1 MMRGII
7 YKNIT
12 CFFIVI
18 NCFLFMPT
26 AYAEE
31 ADSQTITITF
41 LSEKSEYAEVIKS
54 IQIQPGETVE
64 FPPSEDKSEWE
75 SFGCWEAY
83 DDDGNYLGEV
93 NENTKF
99 YQSVHIVPHYY
110 MHMTQEEA
118 EIVMGKNDGYI
129 VELFPGMESDY
140 DHNSSHYFLVPFDE
154 TRNLLAL
161 LKERKWLEPKGN
173 EGYTFVGWFTEE
185 VGGEEIDD
193 NAYVTSDM
201 KIYARWKKDDGV
213 YRLIYVYNYD
223 TNADFKIYNIEWCSK
238 VSKLP
243 KLAREGYTF
252 TGWYD
257 GSDNPSI
264 PINEIKKNEK
274 ISRTTYIYA
283 HWEKINVKKA
293 SIKKVKAAGKNKIK
307 VSIKKVK
314 NADGYQIMCSKNKKF
329 KKKTSKTYTSK
340 KTTKEIKIKKNMKYI
355 KGRAYRID
363 SAGKKVYGKWSKA
376 KRIKSK

>member
-161 LKERKWLEPKGN
+161 LKERKSLEPKGN
-173 EGYTFVGWFTEE
+173 EGYTFMGWFTEE
-185 VGGEEIDD
+185 VGGVVIDD
-193 NAYVTSDM
+193 KVYVSSDI
-201 KIYARWKKDDGV
+201 KIYAHWKKDDG
-213 YRLIYVYNYD
+213 IYKLTYNLNYD
-223 TNADFKIYNIEWCSK
+223 VDGNEEVYKVEWCSK
-238 VSKLP
+238 VPKLP
-243 KLAREGYTF
+243 ILERG
-252 TGWYD
+252 
-257 GSDNPSI
+257 
-264 PINEIKKNEK
+264 
-274 ISRTTYIYA
+274 IY
-283 HWEKINVKKA
+283 
-293 SIKKVKAAGKNKIK
+293 
-307 VSIKKVK
+307 
-314 NADGYQIMCSKNKKF
+314 F
-329 KKKTSKTYTSK
+329 
-340 KTTKEIKIKKNMKYI
+340 
-355 KGRAYRID
+355 
-363 SAGKKVYGKWSKA
+363 
-376 KRIKSK
+376 